1 MWIFFNLWEPHLD
14 RYYTL
19 MVIPEK
25 NKNVH
30 SIRIPRLVFRS
41 FIFLGITFIVL
52 LGILTY
58 DYWNILS
65 QVYENKHLLVENR
78 QLKEQVQLFQMKLN
92 TITEDLERINVFER
106 KLRAITG
113 LEPIRATVIDP
124 ALLNDKSS
132 MKTNDAGESDGEYS
146 FGSLLKIFKA
156 EPKKVLEKISQFEDN
171 KKYIDIKN
179 LYEEKIASSFGIKTD
194 YGYAKEWSLLTR
206 QSLAMATLYAQF
218 DFKYEIV
225 SNYTQEIEY
234 RIHQLDQHLL
244 DKESFL
250 RSTPTL
256 MPAIGHLTSGYGPR
270 MSPYAARIKMHEGID
285 IGAPVG
291 TAIVAP
297 ADGVITFSGPK
308 PGFGNFVQIDHGYG
322 IETIFGHASSLS
334 VRKGQKVSRG
344 DRIATV
350 GNTGYSTGPHV
361 HYEVRVN
368 GTPVDPLYY
377 ALN

>member
-1 MWIFFNLWEPHLD
+1 
-14 RYYTL
+14 

-41 FIFLGITFIVL
+41 FIFLAITFIVL
-52 LGILTY
+52 LGILTF

-113 LEPIRATVIDP
+113 LEAIKPSVYDSS
-124 ALLNDKSS
+124 LLNDKSS
-132 MKTNDAGESDGEYS
+132 MHSNEIGEPDGDFS
-146 FGSLLKIFKA
+146 PTALLRFFKPQ
-156 EPKKVLEKISQFEDN
+156 PKKVLEKITDFEDN
-171 KKYIDIKN
+171 KKYIEIKN
-179 LYEEKIASSFGIKTD
+179 LYEDKIASSFGIKTD

-218 DFKYEIV
+218 DFKYDIV
-225 SNYTQEIEY
+225 NNYTQEIEFK
-234 RIHQLDQHLL
+234 IHQLDQHLL
-244 DKESFL
+244 NKESFL

-270 MSPYAARIKMHEGID
+270 MSPYAARIKMHEGLD

-291 TAIVAP
+291 TSIVSP

-308 PGFGNFVQIDHGYG
+308 PGFGNFVQVDHGYG
-322 IETIFGHASSLS
+322 VETIFGHAASLS
-334 VRKGQKVSRG
+334 VKKGQKVSRG

-377 ALN
+377 MLN

>member
-1 MWIFFNLWEPHLD
+1 MD

-19 MVIPEK
+19 MIIPEK
-25 NKNVH
+25 NKEVR
-30 SIRIPRLVFRS
+30 SIRIPRLLFKS
-41 FIFLGITFIVL
+41 LIFLFVTFVIL

-58 DYWNILS
+58 DYWNVLS

-92 TITEDLERINVFER
+92 SITEDLERINVFER

-113 LEPIRATVIDP
+113 LEAIKATTV
-124 ALLNDKSS
+124 
-132 MKTNDAGESDGEYS
+132 DAGWSAPSAAGRMAATGGAEPDREYTP
-146 FGSLLKIFKA
+146 GAMIKVFKA
-156 EPKKVLEKISQFEDN
+156 QPKKAMEKLAQFEDDN
-171 KKYIDIKN
+171 KFQETRK
-179 LYEEKIASSFGIKTD
+179 LYEEKIANSFGVDGSMT
-194 YGYAKEWSLLTR
+194 YSKEWSFLTR
-206 QSLAMATLYAQF
+206 QSLSMAPLYAEF
-218 DFKYEIV
+218 DYKYEV
-225 SNYTQEIEY
+225 VVGFLKEVEMH
-234 RIHQLDQHLL
+234 IHELDQHLL

-256 MPAIGHLTSGYGPR
+256 MPALGHLTSGYGPR
-270 MSPYAARIKMHEGID
+270 MSPYAGRIKMHEGLD
-285 IGAPVG
+285 VGAPIG
-291 TAIVAP
+291 TPIVAP
-297 ADGVITFSGPK
+297 ADGVVTFSGAK

-322 IETIFGHASSLS
+322 VETIFGHASTLS
-334 VRKGQKVSRG
+334 VKKGQKISRG

-377 ALN
+377 VLN

>member
-1 MWIFFNLWEPHLD
+1 MI
-14 RYYTL
+14 
-19 MVIPEK
+19 IPEK

-30 SIRIPRLVFRS
+30 SIRIPRLIFRS
-41 FIFLGITFIVL
+41 IIFLSVSFIVL

-92 TITEDLERINVFER
+92 SITEDLERINVFER

-113 LEPIRATVIDP
+113 LEAIKPSTYEP
-124 ALLNDKSS
+124 TSTNFNDKSS
-132 MKTNDAGESDGEYS
+132 MNNADIAEPDGEYS
-146 FGSLLKIFKA
+146 SSSLLRIFK
-156 EPKKVLEKISQFEDN
+156 PKPMVALDKILHYEDN
-171 KKYIDIKN
+171 KKYLNIKK
-179 LYEEKIASSFGIKTD
+179 LYEEKIASSFGIKAD
-194 YGYAKEWSLLTR
+194 YGYAKEWSFLTR
-206 QSLAMATLYAQF
+206 QSLAMANLYAQF
-218 DFKYEIV
+218 DYKYEIV
-225 SNYTQEIEY
+225 SNFTQETEL

-250 RSTPTL
+250 HSTPTL
-256 MPAIGHLTSGYGPR
+256 MPANGHLTSGYGPR

-285 IGAPVG
+285 IGAPIG

-297 ADGVITFSGPK
+297 ADGVVTFSGPK

-322 IETIFGHASSLS
+322 VETIFGHASTLS
-334 VRKGQKVSRG
+334 VKKGQKISRG

>member
-1 MWIFFNLWEPHLD
+1 MD

-19 MVIPEK
+19 MIIPEK
-25 NKNVH
+25 NKNVR
-30 SIRIPRLVFRS
+30 SIKIPRLVFKS
-41 FIFLGITFIVL
+41 IVFLFITFSIL

-58 DYWNILS
+58 DYWNVLS

-92 TITEDLERINVFER
+92 SITEDLERINVFER

-113 LEPIRATVIDP
+113 LEAIQPSTV
-124 ALLNDKSS
+124 
-132 MKTNDAGESDGEYS
+132 DAGSINSRPNTNNVMGEPDRDYS
-146 FGSLLKIFKA
+146 PGSMIRIFKPSPTKTA
-156 EPKKVLEKISQFEDN
+156 QKLEQFEDD
-171 KKYIDIKN
+171 KKYIETKKS
-179 LYEEKIASSFGIKTD
+179 YEEKIAATYVQSNDFTYS
-194 YGYAKEWSLLTR
+194 KEWSFLTR
-206 QSLAMATLYAQF
+206 QSLSMAPLYAEF
-218 DFKYEIV
+218 DYKYEV
-225 SNYTQEIEY
+225 VVNYLKDIEVNV
-234 RIHQLDQHLL
+234 HKLDQFLL

-256 MPAIGHLTSGYGPR
+256 MPAAGHLTSSYGPR
-270 MSPYAARIKMHEGID
+270 MSPYAGRIKMHEGID
-285 IGAPVG
+285 VGAASG

-297 ADGVITFSGPK
+297 ADGVVTFSGAK
-308 PGFGNFVQIDHGYG
+308 SGFGNFVQIDHGYG
-322 IETIFGHASSLS
+322 VETIYGHASTLT
-334 VRKGQKVSRG
+334 VKKGQKVARG

-377 ALN
+377 TLN

>member
-1 MWIFFNLWEPHLD
+1 MEFLLD

-19 MVIPEK
+19 MIIPEK
-25 NKNVH
+25 NREVK
-30 SIRIPRLVFRS
+30 SIKIPRLLFKS
-41 FIFLGITFIVL
+41 FIFLLISFIVL

-58 DYWNILS
+58 DYWNVLS

-92 TITEDLERINVFER
+92 SITEDLERINVFER

-113 LEPIRATVIDP
+113 LEAIKPTTVDSGFTT
-124 ALLNDKSS
+124 DKSMLLS
-132 MKTNDAGESDGEYS
+132 SQKSDSIGEPDREYNS
-146 FGSLLKIFKA
+146 TTKILSFKA
-156 EPKKVLEKISQFEDN
+156 QPKKVTEKLAQFEDD
-171 KKYIDIKN
+171 KKYQDAKKS
-179 LYEEKIASSFGIKTD
+179 YEEKIANSFGLD
-194 YGYAKEWSLLTR
+194 NGYSYTKEWSLLTR
-206 QSLAMATLYAQF
+206 QSLSLAPIYAEF
-218 DFKYEIV
+218 DYKYDLVANFIKEV
-225 SNYTQEIEY
+225 EVNV
-234 RIHQLDQHLL
+234 HQLDQHLL

-256 MPAIGHLTSGYGPR
+256 MPANGHLTSNYGPR
-270 MSPYAARIKMHEGID
+270 MSPYAGRIKMHEGLD
-285 IGAPVG
+285 IGAPIG

-297 ADGVITFSGPK
+297 ADGVVTFSGPK

-322 IETIFGHASSLS
+322 VETIFGHASSLS
-334 VRKGQKVSRG
+334 VHKGQKVTRG
-344 DRIATV
+344 DKIATV

-377 ALN
+377 VLN

>member
-1 MWIFFNLWEPHLD
+1 MD

-19 MVIPEK
+19 MIIPEK
-25 NKNVH
+25 NKDVR
-30 SIRIPRLVFRS
+30 SIKIPRLVFKS
-41 FIFLGITFIVL
+41 LVFLFITFTIL

-58 DYWNILS
+58 DYWNVLS

-92 TITEDLERINVFER
+92 SITEDLERINVFER

-113 LEPIRATVIDP
+113 LEAIQATTV
-124 ALLNDKSS
+124 
-132 MKTNDAGESDGEYS
+132 DAGSAGRPNGSNLLGEPDRDYTP
-146 FGSLLKIFKA
+146 GSMIRIFKDQPTKTA
-156 EPKKVLEKISQFEDN
+156 QKLEQFEDD
-171 KKYIDIKN
+171 KKYQETKKN
-179 LYEEKIASSFGIKTD
+179 YEEKIATAYVQNSDFS
-194 YGYAKEWSLLTR
+194 YSKEWSFLTR
-206 QSLAMATLYAQF
+206 QSLSMAPLYAEF
-218 DFKYEIV
+218 DYKYEV
-225 SNYTQEIEY
+225 VTNYLKEIEV
-234 RIHQLDQHLL
+234 RVHQLDQHLL

-256 MPAIGHLTSGYGPR
+256 MPAAGHLTSSYGPR
-270 MSPYAARIKMHEGID
+270 MSPYAGRIKMHEGID
-285 IGAPVG
+285 VGAPTG
-291 TAIVAP
+291 TPIVAP
-297 ADGVITFSGPK
+297 ADGVVTFSGAK

-322 IETIFGHASSLS
+322 VETIYGHASTLN
-334 VRKGQKVSRG
+334 VKKGQKVVRG

-377 ALN
+377 TLN

>member
-1 MWIFFNLWEPHLD
+1 MEYPLD

-19 MVIPEK
+19 MIIPEK
-25 NKNVH
+25 NKEVR
-30 SIRIPRLVFRS
+30 SIKIPRLLFKSLVFL
-41 FIFLGITFIVL
+41 FVTFVIL

-58 DYWNILS
+58 DYWNVLS

-92 TITEDLERINVFER
+92 SITEDLERINVFER

-113 LEPIRATVIDP
+113 LEAIKATTV
-124 ALLNDKSS
+124 
-132 MKTNDAGESDGEYS
+132 DAGSLKESMVSGKISSIGIAEPDRDYS
-146 FGSLLKIFKA
+146 PGSMIKVFKS
-156 EPKKVLEKISQFEDN
+156 EPKKAVEKLAQFEEDN
-171 KKYIDIKN
+171 KYQETKK
-179 LYEEKIASSFGIKTD
+179 LYEEKIANSFGLNNN
-194 YGYAKEWSLLTR
+194 YGYAKEWSFLTR
-206 QSLAMATLYAQF
+206 QSLSMASLYAEF
-218 DFKYEIV
+218 DYKYEV
-225 SNYTQEIEY
+225 VVGFLKEVEV
-234 RIHQLDQHLL
+234 HVHDLDQHLL

-250 RSTPTL
+250 HSTPTL
-256 MPAIGHLTSGYGPR
+256 MPANGHLTSNYGPR
-270 MSPYAARIKMHEGID
+270 MSPYAGRIKMHEGLD
-285 IGAPVG
+285 IGAPIG

-322 IETIFGHASSLS
+322 VETIFGHASSLS
-334 VRKGQKVSRG
+334 VKKGQKVNRG

-377 ALN
+377 VLN

>member
-1 MWIFFNLWEPHLD
+1 MEDPLD

-19 MVIPEK
+19 MIIPEK
-25 NKNVH
+25 NKEVR
-30 SIRIPRLVFRS
+30 SIRIPRLLFKS
-41 FIFLGITFIVL
+41 LIFLFVTFVIL

-58 DYWNILS
+58 DYWNVLS

-92 TITEDLERINVFER
+92 SITEDLERINVFER

-113 LEPIRATVIDP
+113 LEAIKATTV
-124 ALLNDKSS
+124 
-132 MKTNDAGESDGEYS
+132 DAGWSAPSAAGRMAATGGAEPDREYTP
-146 FGSLLKIFKA
+146 GAMIKVFKA
-156 EPKKVLEKISQFEDN
+156 QPKKAMEKLAQYEDDG
-171 KKYIDIKN
+171 KYQETRK
-179 LYEEKIASSFGIKTD
+179 LYEEKIANSFSVDGSMT
-194 YGYAKEWSLLTR
+194 YSKEWSFLTR
-206 QSLAMATLYAQF
+206 QSLSMAPLYAEF
-218 DFKYEIV
+218 DYKYEV
-225 SNYTQEIEY
+225 VVGFLKEVELN
-234 RIHQLDQHLL
+234 IHQLDQHLL

-256 MPAIGHLTSGYGPR
+256 MPALGHLTSGYGPR
-270 MSPYAARIKMHEGID
+270 MSPYAGRIKMHEGLD
-285 IGAPVG
+285 VGAPIG
-291 TAIVAP
+291 TPIVAP
-297 ADGVITFSGPK
+297 ADGVVTFSGPK

-322 IETIFGHASSLS
+322 VETIFGHASTLS
-334 VRKGQKVSRG
+334 VKKGQKVSRG

-377 ALN
+377 VLN